1 MTTVHITNAYHPTSG
16 GIRTAYNALIDEGN
30 RAGRRVV
37 LIVPGP
43 SAATED
49 IGPFGRIYH
58 LPAAPAP
65 AFDRR
70 YRVIR
75 PHQYFPGPTGRAL
88 VSILEREQASLV
100 EICDKYSLPYLAAM
114 LRKGWHRRVRRPVLV
129 GLSAERFDDNMAA
142 YLSGGAVA
150 RSFTRWYIRHL
161 YGPPF
166 DVHVANSEYT
176 AGELRAALWD
186 RPEGFIRVCPPG
198 VDVAAFNARRRN
210 ASLRATLL
218 ARAGGTPRSVLL
230 FYAGRLSPEKNLS
243 LLVGMMRVH
252 AADRSRDYRLVL
264 AGDGP
269 CAEPLQSA
277 AADLDGRVALIGAL
291 DRETLADCCASADV
305 FVHPNPRETF
315 GIGPLEAMAY
325 GVPVVVPGAGGVLE
339 YADDSNAWLADPEAV
354 AFAAATRDAARG
366 DAERV
371 ACALTTAR
379 AFSLAS
385 AARRQFRLYDDLV
398 ATVDTG
404 QSARQVLHHV
414 RPPIELEGPV
424 PAVHHHQQSAGEV
437 AGES

>member
-218 ARAGGTPRSVLL
+218 ARAGGTPRSGGRPPRRVSGCRRKLSGVGGPTRNDAHPQQRTGGSILL
-230 FYAGRLSPEKNLS
+230 PQP
-243 LLVGMMRVH
+243 LLQGAERGPL
-252 AADRSRDYRLVL
+252 R
-264 AGDGP
+264 AGDG
-269 CAEPLQSA
+269 
-277 AADLDGRVALIGAL
+277 R
-291 DRETLADCCASADV
+291 
-305 FVHPNPRETF
+305 
-315 GIGPLEAMAY
+315 
-325 GVPVVVPGAGGVLE
+325 AG
-339 YADDSNAWLADPEAV
+339 
-354 AFAAATRDAARG
+354 FHR
-366 DAERV
+366 
-371 ACALTTAR
+371 
-379 AFSLAS
+379 
-385 AARRQFRLYDDLV
+385 
-398 ATVDTG
+398 
-404 QSARQVLHHV
+404 
-414 RPPIELEGPV
+414 
-424 PAVHHHQQSAGEV
+424 
-437 AGES
+437 